1 MRIERAR
8 ESSTE
13 LVEAFRRLVPQ
24 LSETAEVPD
33 AAKIQNIVSSDSTFL
48 LIARSEEKRII
59 GMLTLVT
66 FVIPTGTRAWIEDVI
81 VDDEQRGRGI
91 GTALVEEALRL
102 AAESSARTVDLTS
115 RPDREVANRL
125 YERMGF
131 RKRATNVYR
140 RDLD

>member
-1 MRIERAR
+1 VRIERAR

-81 VDDEQRGRGI
+81 VDDEQRVRGI